1 MTTTAKLTP
10 SSEKRIKRFVD
21 WFIRSE
27 YVQNWTTEKDT
38 DFFNEPDRANRCYE
52 AAEFGADGKTHAE
65 VIEDWREAFQ
75 NFCRYGDGR
84 DYRNSMS
91 FGYERFEAAVEA
103 HFDEVEAWH
112 EKNKSLHEEI
122 G

>member
-27 YVQNWTTEKDT
+27 YVQNWTTEKDS

-75 NFCRYGDGR
+75 NWVRYGR
-84 DYRNSMS
+84 DTRNSMS
-91 FGYERFEAAVEA
+91 YGYERFEAAVEA
-103 HFDEVEAWH
+103 HFDAVEAWH
-112 EKNKSLHEEI
+112 EKNGSLWEEI